1 MATIG
6 TFKPTATGF
15 EETIAILMTYKN
27 VRFVANE
34 KKKTENSPDY
44 FVKSGRCD
52 LGIAWNDVNEP
63 DDDTAPLEYINVK
76 LDGPEMT
83 KPINAALFHREDS
96 ADLVWFRPK
105 KQYWAGS
112 RKPLVRSFRS

>member
-15 EETIAILMTYKN
+15 EGTIATLMTSKK

-52 LGIAWNDVNEP
+52 LGVAWNETTNPKDDSEP
-63 DDDTAPLEYINVK
+63 MDYISVK
-76 LDGPEMT
+76 FDGPEMD
-83 KPINAALFHREDS
+83 KPFNAALFAREGS
-96 ADLVWFRPK
+96 ADLVW
-105 KQYWAGS
+105 S
-112 RKPLVRSFRS
+112 RGAPQ

>member
-15 EETIAILMTYKN
+15 EGTIATLTTNKK

-52 LGIAWNDVNEP
+52 LGVAWNDVTEP
-63 DDDTAPLEYINVK
+63 DDDTAPLEYISVK
-76 LDGPEMT
+76 LDGLEMT
-83 KPINAALFHREDS
+83 KPINAALFHREDG
-96 ADLVWFRPK
+96 ADLVWSRPISK
-105 KQYWAGS
+105 K
-112 RKPLVRSFRS
+112 

>member
-15 EETIAILMTYKN
+15 EGTIATLMTNKK

-52 LGIAWNDVNEP
+52 LGVA
-63 DDDTAPLEYINVK
+63 
-76 LDGPEMT
+76 
-83 KPINAALFHREDS
+83 
-96 ADLVWFRPK
+96 
-105 KQYWAGS
+105 
-112 RKPLVRSFRS
+112 